1 VGKRRKKEF
10 AFRFSPERFLD
21 ETTMRQNLILS
32 SLYLFLFEVLK
43 FAIMED
49 VKDSIMEDFED
60 SLTLTASLEDAT
72 GEVTTREVMLEESE
86 RRQARAAAAYKN
98 RLGDLH
104 KKKWKASCL
113 FLEAIE
119 VLDKQDVDDLGTIE
133 AHRNEIAHELP
144 RLLTAED
151 LDVNLRHLVCM
162 REILGK
168 IEAWQVSIEVAISP
182 ELEGK
187 EIRSSR
193 IVVADHILSAALSGI
208 SGDAGES
215 AA

>member
-1 VGKRRKKEF
+1 MRRKKEST
-10 AFRFSPERFLD
+10 FRFSPEKFLD
-21 ETTMRQNLILS
+21 ETTIRQNLILS

-49 VKDSIMEDFED
+49 VED
-60 SLTLTASLEDAT
+60 SLALTASLEDAT
-72 GEVTTREVMLEESE
+72 GEITTWEVMLEESE
-86 RRQARAAAAYKN
+86 RRQARVAAAYKK

-193 IVVADHILSAALSGI
+193 IVVADHIVSVALSAI
-208 SGDAGES
+208 YGDEGEN
-215 AA
+215 AV

>member
-1 VGKRRKKEF
+1 VGKRRKKES
-10 AFRFSPERFLD
+10 AFRFSPEKFLD
-21 ETTMRQNLILS
+21 KTTMRGNLILS

-49 VKDSIMEDFED
+49 VKDFIMEDVED
-60 SLTLTASLEDAT
+60 SLTLTPSLEDAM
-72 GEVTTREVMLEESE
+72 GEITTWEAMFEESE
-86 RRQARAAAAYKN
+86 HRQARVAAAYKK

-113 FLEAIE
+113 FLEAIG

-151 LDVNLRHLVCM
+151 LDVNLKHLVCM

-168 IEAWQVSIEVAISP
+168 IEAWNVSIEVAIYP

-187 EIRSSR
+187 GIRSSR
-193 IVVADHILSAALSGI
+193 IVVADHIVSVALSAI
-208 SGDAGES
+208 IGDDGES

>member
-1 VGKRRKKEF
+1 VGKRRKKES
-10 AFRFSPERFLD
+10 AFRFSPEKFLD

-32 SLYLFLFEVLK
+32 SLYLFLFEVVK
-43 FAIMED
+43 FAITED
-49 VKDSIMEDFED
+49 VKDF
-60 SLTLTASLEDAT
+60 LTFTSSLEDAT
-72 GEVTTREVMLEESE
+72 GEITTWEVMLEESE
-86 RRQARAAAAYKN
+86 RKQARAVAAYKK

-119 VLDKQDVDDLGTIE
+119 VLDKQDVDDLGAIE

-151 LDVNLRHLVCM
+151 LDVNLRRLVRM

-193 IVVADHILSAALSGI
+193 IVVADYIVSVALSAI
-208 SGDAGES
+208 SGDEEES

>member
-1 VGKRRKKEF
+1 MRRKKKS
-10 AFRFSPERFLD
+10 AFRISPEKFLD
-21 ETTMRQNLILS
+21 ETTMRRNLILS

-49 VKDSIMEDFED
+49 ARD

-72 GEVTTREVMLEESE
+72 GEITTWEVMLEESE
-86 RRQARAAAAYKN
+86 RRQARVAAAYKK

-151 LDVNLRHLVCM
+151 LDVNLRHLVRM

-193 IVVADHILSAALSGI
+193 IVVADHIVSVALSAI
-208 SGDAGES
+208 FGDEGEN

>member
-1 VGKRRKKEF
+1 MGKRRKKES
-10 AFRFSPERFLD
+10 AFRFSPEKFLD
-21 ETTMRQNLILS
+21 ETTIRQNLILS

-49 VKDSIMEDFED
+49 ARD

-72 GEVTTREVMLEESE
+72 GEITTWEVMFEESE
-86 RRQARAAAAYKN
+86 RRQARVAAAYKK

-119 VLDKQDVDDLGTIE
+119 VLDKQDVDDLGTVE

-151 LDVNLRHLVCM
+151 LDVNLRHLVRM

-193 IVVADHILSAALSGI
+193 IVVADHIVSVALSAI
-208 SGDAGES
+208 YGDEGEN
-215 AA
+215 AV

>member
-1 VGKRRKKEF
+1 MSKRRKKES
-10 AFRFSPERFLD
+10 AFRFSPEKFLD
-21 ETTMRQNLILS
+21 EATMRQNLILS
-32 SLYLFLFEVLK
+32 SLYLFLFEVVK
-43 FAIMED
+43 FAITED
-49 VKDSIMEDFED
+49 VKDF
-60 SLTLTASLEDAT
+60 LTFTSSLEDAT
-72 GEVTTREVMLEESE
+72 GEITTWEVMLEEGE
-86 RRQARAAAAYKN
+86 RRQARAVAAYKK

-104 KKKWKASCL
+104 KRKWKASCL

-119 VLDKQDVDDLGTIE
+119 VLDKQDVDDLGAIE

-151 LDVNLRHLVCM
+151 LDVNLGRLVRM

-168 IEAWQVSIEVAISP
+168 IEAWQVSVEVAISP

-187 EIRSSR
+187 GIRSSR
-193 IVVADHILSAALSGI
+193 IVVADCIVSVALSAI
-208 SGDAGES
+208 SGDEGES